1 LRSLVDGVGWR
12 LNRNAEAFEI
22 ERILKLLESGT
33 YNLPIRWLRHLI
45 HEGYVERRMDE
56 LEGPPRMA
64 TILIGEHRI
73 VNALVIPRL
82 RRHAREGLSKQVL
95 GYCGKYL

>member
-45 HEGYVERRMDE
+45 HEGDVERRMDE

-82 RRHAREGLSKQVL
+82 RRHAREGLSEQVL